1 MENTYNTITTKED
14 YLYDTG
20 IDLDVEL
27 TTLVNNDLGDSP
39 SSRFIYGIEKW
50 LINRFTTPPYNWS
63 GDFASEKQEQLFKYA
78 VISQIQYVLQ
88 NGSINNDSGFNQAS
102 SILISRDNLNKIAVG
117 QDAMMYLR
125 KAGIANLMRW

>member
-1 MENTYNTITTKED
+1 MELIYNTITTKED

-50 LINRFTTPPYNWS
+50 LITRFTTLPYSWN
-63 GDFASEKQEQLFKYA
+63 GEFVDEKQEKLFKYA

>member
-1 MENTYNTITTKED
+1 MELIYNTITTKED

-50 LINRFTTPPYNWS
+50 LITRFTTLPYNWN
-63 GDFASEKQEQLFKYA
+63 GEFIDEKQEKLFKYA

>member
-1 MENTYNTITTKED
+1 MELIYNTITTKED

-50 LINRFTTPPYNWS
+50 LITRFTTPPYNWN
-63 GDFASEKQEQLFKYA
+63 GEFVDEKQKQFFKYA
-78 VISQIQYVLQ
+78 VVSQIQYVLQ

>member
-1 MENTYNTITTKED
+1 MELIYNTITTKED

-50 LINRFTTPPYNWS
+50 LINRFTTPPYSWN
-63 GDFASEKQEQLFKYA
+63 GEFVNEKQKQLFKYA
-78 VISQIQYVLQ
+78 VVSQIQYVLQ

>member
-1 MENTYNTITTKED
+1 MENIYNTITTKED

-20 IDLDVEL
+20 IDLDLEL

-50 LINRFTTPPYNWS
+50 LIARFTTPPYSWN
-63 GDFASEKQEQLFKYA
+63 GEFEDEKQKEFFKYA

-88 NGSINNDSGFNQAS
+88 NGSINNDSGFNQAAS
-102 SILISRDNLNKIAVG
+102 VLLNRDNLNRIAVG
-117 QDAMMYLR
+117 QDAIMYLR
-125 KAGIANLMRW
+125 KAGIANLLRW

>member
-1 MENTYNTITTKED
+1 MEIKYNTITTKED

-50 LINRFTTPPYNWS
+50 LINKFTTLPYCWS
-63 GDFASEKQEQLFKYA
+63 GDFENDRQRELFKYA

-102 SILISRDNLNKIAVG
+102 SVLISRDNLNKISVS
-117 QDAMMYLR
+117 QDTLMYLK
-125 KAGIANLMRW
+125 KAGISNLARW